1 MDRSSLIVVVMPIV
15 TLIALFTG
23 MALPFVAASRSG
35 RSHARRR
42 LASADAR
49 KRTGAAG
56 RKARPQK
63 PGAHD
68 DAPAGYLYVPC
79 VRNPYHGYSGRDAPL
94 GPRGADRQ
102 EDGQADLLHQRQ
114 LGPARGRRQPRLHQ
128 PRTVRDR
135 HPVPR

>member
-1 MDRSSLIVVVMPIV
+1 MDRSSLIVVVMPIT

-35 RSHARRR
+35 RSHAGGGWHPQMRGSGPGRRAEGRRR
-42 LASADAR
+42 NPALMTPPPPDTCTS
-49 KRTGAAG
+49 
-56 RKARPQK
+56 P
-63 PGAHD
+63 
-68 DAPAGYLYVPC
+68 APATPD
-79 VRNPYHGYSGRDAPL
+79 GYSGRDTPL
-94 GPRGADRQ
+94 GPAGADRQ